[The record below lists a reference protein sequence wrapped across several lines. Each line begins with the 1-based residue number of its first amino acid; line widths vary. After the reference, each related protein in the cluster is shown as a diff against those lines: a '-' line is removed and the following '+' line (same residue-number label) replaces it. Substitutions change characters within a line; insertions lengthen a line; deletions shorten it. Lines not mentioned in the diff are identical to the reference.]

1 MCALDEN
8 QIEDKTKDILGNLFY
23 FHIIYDISRI
33 IQVTFILKRL
43 KMLAERYIYDKFYL
57 SWF

>member
-1 MCALDEN
+1 MCAFDEN
-8 QIEDKTKDILGNLFY
+8 QIEDKTKYILGNLFY